1 MPETVDP
8 NIEKIRAFNRFYT
21 QRVGVIQHL
30 EGNLS
35 LPAARVLFEV
45 ALHSDTSPVGGG
57 EIAQALDLDPG
68 YVSRLLNQLER
79 KGFIQKQPNAEDGRR
94 RELRMTEAGRRCH
107 NELTARTHS
116 ELSGLLARLDPGQQ
130 DRLIGSMETIQR
142 LLKPEGPTQTPCV
155 LREHRSGDFGWVVY
169 RHGVLYRQFP
179 GFNEKFEALVASILA
194 DFGERNNPR
203 HDRLWIAEQGGEK
216 VGSIM
221 LVKEQGDI
229 SRLRLFLVEPSA
241 RGLGLGRQLIDTCLA
256 FARSVGY
263 RSVVLS
269 TVRELA
275 AARHLYQSYGFEL
288 FQHEDEPHRKWGP
301 PVHNEEWRLDFDTT
315 L

>member
-8 NIEKIRAFNRFYT
+8 KIEKIRAFNRFYT

-45 ALHSDTSPVGGG
+45 ALHSDISPVGGG

-79 KGFIQKQPNAEDGRR
+79 KGFIEKRPSSEDGRR
-94 RELRMTEAGRRCH
+94 RELRMMQAGQRCH
-107 NELTARTHS
+107 DELTERTRS
-116 ELSGLLARLDPGQQ
+116 ELSGLLAPLDPDQQ
-130 DRLIGSMETIQR
+130 DRLIGCMDTIQG
-142 LLKPEGPTQTPCV
+142 LLKPEGPIQKPCV
-155 LREHRSGDFGWVVY
+155 LREHRSGDLGWVVY
-169 RHGVLYRQFP
+169 RHGVLYRQHP
-179 GFNEKFEALVASILA
+179 GFNEKFEALVASIVA

-221 LVKEQGDI
+221 LVKERDDI

-256 FARSVGY
+256 FSRSVGY

-288 FQHEDEPHRKWGP
+288 VQHDTEPHRKWGP
-301 PVHNEEWRLDFDTT
+301 AVHNEEWRLDFDTT
-315 L
+315 A